1 MWTAITLSCLLHFAA
16 TSPILR
22 YMVVIP
28 ADLHYPSSQAACVHI
43 NYNAGKLYATLV
55 LERSGGQDVLLRKE
69 ITKEKTFECVKFQ
82 VVLPANSTEEVARI
96 KLFITGRRIDIH
108 EEKKVLIRRVNSGTF
123 IQTDKPIYKPGQ
135 TVKFRI
141 VTLNEDFIPLN
152 DMYPLVF
159 LQDPNNNRIGQ
170 WLDVAPQEGIA
181 DLYFQL
187 AAELPL
193 GTYIISVAK
202 EKAHSSFSV
211 EEYVLPKFEVVFEEP
226 TQIYALDKTFP
237 LRVCGRYTYGKG
249 VQGTIQVSLCQ
260 KSWWYFYSTQR
271 PPLCHH
277 YNNQTDKMGCFSTSV
292 YLSSFNQI
300 SPDYRSNIDAVVT
313 LVEDGT
319 EVQVNASHSF
329 FISRTAGT
337 ATFEEVNP
345 YYYTGEIYRGKIKI
359 VDHQGKAMNNT
370 PVYLIL
376 SYTRLRFNKTYIT
389 DDSGSVSF
397 ELNTNAW
404 NGDSVSLE
412 GRFLLQDPVYV
423 PGTVNVYYQN
433 AYHFIQPLYSTTK
446 SFLRIVRVPGT
457 VPCGKNESVQVDF
470 RIYKKDLSYGPK
482 SVDFSYYVIGK
493 VGIVLS
499 GQKTF
504 LVGSSKMMTGTF
516 FIPLVFTS
524 DYAPAPTIVVY
535 VIFPTGGIIADSAPF
550 SVSMCFKNEV
560 KIGFSED
567 EALPGSEVSLQL
579 QAAPRSLCAVRAV
592 DQSVLLMR
600 PEKELSNSL
609 IYGLFPH
616 IFRGGYPYQVSEDDF
631 LCWSREP
638 HQPDVFMVFREMGLK
653 IISNTHIKKPRECTT
668 TVAMTTMM
676 VTELEST
683 LPMLTRPTFLTTFLG
698 SLTTTGHRTTIS
710 PPAPT
715 VEEKVRKY
723 FPETWIWDLF
733 SVGPTGNRDV
743 PVTVPD
749 TITEWKAGM
758 FCTSEVGFGLAPT
771 TSLLAFKPFFVEP
784 TLPYSVIRGE
794 TFTLKATVYNYLL
807 QCIKIKVTLA
817 ESPNFQLEPCEG
829 CVYTSCLCA
838 NEAKTFN
845 WRVTAKQL
853 GSVNITLSTEA
864 LATKDL
870 CGGEVPFIPERGRTD
885 TLIKPL
891 LVQPEGVLVEK
902 AHSSLLCPKGVTPAQ
917 DSVSLELPPDVVEGS
932 ARATISVMGDIM
944 GTALQNLDRLVQM
957 PSGCG
962 EQNMVLFAP
971 IIYVLQYLEK
981 TGQLTPEIRERATGF
996 LHSGYQRQ
1004 LLYKHHDGSYS
1015 AFGTTDQEGNTWLT
1029 AFVAKC
1035 FGQAR
1040 PYIFLDDKNIR
1051 DALSW
1056 LQIYQ
1061 LPSGCFRSVGKLFH
1075 TAMKGGVDG
1084 EVPLAAYITAA
1095 HLEIGEALNSTVV
1108 NKALSCLT
1116 SALPNITSTY
1126 TQALLAY
1133 AFALAHDT
1141 QRTQELLTKLDQK
1154 AIRTGG
1160 QIYWSQAPSQP
1171 PSAGVWSQP
1180 QSVDVEL
1187 TSYVLLALLSKLNVT
1202 GADVATAS
1210 GIVAWLTKQQN
1221 AYGGFASTQDTVVA
1235 LQGLAKYAALTYS
1248 EKGDSEVIV
1257 KSKGGFERKFQVTHK
1272 NRLLL
1277 QQAVLTEIPGE
1288 FSVQAQGS
1296 GCVYAQTVLRYN
1308 EPPPQV
1314 SATFSVRI
1322 TTQLIDCT
1330 KGDMRVVTIR
1340 IHVSY
1345 IGNRVTSN
1353 MVIVEVSLLSGFSLA
1368 SGSLTSLQSSPLV
1381 RKTEVSQSGVSIY
1394 LDQLSNTTQT
1404 YVLQLEQEIEVI
1416 NLKPGHIRV
1425 YDYYQPEEQALAN
1438 YSAICS

>member
-1 MWTAITLSCLLHFAA
+1 MCCQNLKWF
-16 TSPILR
+16 LR
-22 YMVVIP
+22 
-28 ADLHYPSSQAACVHI
+28 SQ
-43 NYNAGKLYATLV
+43 
-55 LERSGGQDVLLRKE
+55 LR
-69 ITKEKTFECVKFQ
+69 FM
-82 VVLPANSTEEVARI
+82 LWI
-96 KLFITGRRIDIH
+96 KRF
-108 EEKKVLIRRVNSGTF
+108 
-123 IQTDKPIYKPGQ
+123 
-135 TVKFRI
+135 
-141 VTLNEDFIPLN
+141 
-152 DMYPLVF
+152 
-159 LQDPNNNRIGQ
+159 
-170 WLDVAPQEGIA
+170 
-181 DLYFQL
+181 
-187 AAELPL
+187 
-193 GTYIISVAK
+193 
-202 EKAHSSFSV
+202 HS
-211 EEYVLPKFEVVFEEP
+211 K
-226 TQIYALDKTFP
+226 
-237 LRVCGRYTYGKG
+237 YTYGKG
-249 VQGTIQVSLCQ
+249 VQGKIQVSLCQ
-260 KSWWYFYSTQR
+260 KSWWYFYGTQR
-271 PPLCHH
+271 PPLCQH
-277 YNNQTDKMGCFSTSV
+277 YNNQTDKMGCFSTFV
-292 YLSSFNQI
+292 YLSVFNQI

-319 EVQVNASHSF
+319 EVQVNVSRSF

-359 VDHQGKAMNNT
+359 VDHQGKAVSNT

-389 DDSGSVSF
+389 DDSGRASF

-404 NGDSVSLE
+404 NGNSVSLE

-433 AYHFIQPLYSTTK
+433 AYHFIQPLYTTSK

-457 VPCGKNESVQVDF
+457 VPCGKKERVQVNF
-470 RIYKKDLSYGPK
+470 RIYEKDLSYGPK

-524 DYAPAPTIVVY
+524 NYAPAPTIVVY

-550 SVSMCFKNEV
+550 RVSMCFENEV
-560 KIGFSED
+560 TIEFSED

-600 PEKELSNSL
+600 PEKELSNSM

-631 LCWSREP
+631 LCWSQEP

-683 LPMLTRPTFLTTFLG
+683 VPMLTRPTFLTTFLG
-698 SLTTTGHRTTIS
+698 SLTTTEHRTTIS
-710 PPAPT
+710 PPAPPA
-715 VEEKVRKY
+715 EEKVRKY

-758 FCTSEVGFGLAPT
+758 FCTSGVGFGLAPT

-807 QCIKIKVTLA
+807 QCIKINVTLA
-817 ESPNFQLEPCEG
+817 KSPNFQLEPCEG
-829 CVYTSCLCA
+829 CVYISCLCA
-838 NEAKTFN
+838 NEAKTFH
-845 WRVTAKQL
+845 WKVTAKQL

-864 LATKDL
+864 LATRDL
-870 CGGEVPFIPERGRTD
+870 CGGEVPFVPERGWTD

-891 LVQPEGVLVEK
+891 LVQPEGILVEK

-932 ARATISVMGDIM
+932 ARATISVVGDIM

-996 LHSGYQRQ
+996 LRSGYQRQ

-1015 AFGTTDQEGNTWLT
+1015 AFGTIDQEGNTWLT

-1040 PYIFLDDKNIR
+1040 PYIFLDDRNIR

-1061 LPSGCFRSVGKLFH
+1061 LPSGCFKSVGKLFH
-1075 TAMKGGVDG
+1075 TAMKGGLDG

-1141 QRTQELLTKLDQK
+1141 RRTQELLAKLDQK

-1160 QIYWSQAPSQP
+1160 QIHWSQAPSQS

-1180 QSVDVEL
+1180 QSMDVEL
-1187 TSYVLLALLSKLNVT
+1187 TAYVLLAVLSKLSVT
-1202 GADVATAS
+1202 GADIAIAS
-1210 GIVAWLTKQQN
+1210 GIVAWLIKQQN

-1235 LQGLAKYAALTYS
+1235 LQGLAKYAALTYN
-1248 EKGDSEVIV
+1248 EKGDVEVIV
-1257 KSKGGFERKFQVTHK
+1257 KSKGSFERKFQVTHK

-1277 QQAVLTEIPGE
+1277 QQAALTEIPGE

-1296 GCVYAQTVLRYN
+1296 GCIYAQTILRYN
-1308 EPPPQV
+1308 EPPPQLSV
-1314 SATFSVRI
+1314 TFSVRI

-1330 KGDMRVVTIR
+1330 KGNMRIVTIH

-1345 IGNRVTSN
+1345 IGSRVTSN
-1353 MVIVEVSLLSGFSLA
+1353 MVIMEVSLLSGFSLA
-1368 SGSLTSLQSSPLV
+1368 SGSRTSLQSSPLV

-1394 LDQLSNTTQT
+1394 LDQLTNTTQT
-1404 YVLQLEQEIEVI
+1404 YALQLEQEIEVI

>member
-1 MWTAITLSCLLHFAA
+1 MWTAVALSCLLHFTA
-16 TSPILR
+16 TSPILH

-43 NYNAGKLYATLV
+43 NYNAGKLYVTLL

-69 ITKEKTFECVKFQ
+69 ITKEKTFGCRKFQ
-82 VVLPANSTEEVARI
+82 VVLPANSTEEVVSI

-152 DMYPLVF
+152 DTYPLVF

-187 AAELPL
+187 AAEPPL
-193 GTYIISVAK
+193 GMYIISVAN

-226 TQIYALDKTFP
+226 TQIYALDKTFL

-249 VQGTIQVSLCQ
+249 VQGKIQVSLCQ

-271 PPLCHH
+271 PPLCQH

-292 YLSSFNQI
+292 YLSVFNQI
-300 SPDYRSNIDAVVT
+300 SSDYRSNIDTVVT

-319 EVQVNASHSF
+319 EVQVNASRSF

-345 YYYTGEIYRGKIKI
+345 YYYTGEIYTGKIKI

-389 DDSGSVSF
+389 DDSGRASF

-404 NGDSVSLE
+404 NGASVSLE
-412 GRFLLQDPVYV
+412 
-423 PGTVNVYYQN
+423 
-433 AYHFIQPLYSTTK
+433 
-446 SFLRIVRVPGT
+446 
-457 VPCGKNESVQVDF
+457 
-470 RIYKKDLSYGPK
+470 
-482 SVDFSYYVIGK
+482 VIGK

-550 SVSMCFKNEV
+550 RVSMCFKNEV

-567 EALPGSEVSLQL
+567 EALPGSEVSLRL

-600 PEKELSNSL
+600 PERELSNSM

-616 IFRGGYPYQVSEDDF
+616 IFRGGYPYQVSF
-631 LCWSREP
+631 L
-638 HQPDVFMVFREMGLK
+638 V
-653 IISNTHIKKPRECTT
+653 
-668 TVAMTTMM
+668 
-676 VTELEST
+676 
-683 LPMLTRPTFLTTFLG
+683 
-698 SLTTTGHRTTIS
+698 SLTTTAPRTTIS
-710 PPAPT
+710 PPAPP

-723 FPETWIWDLF
+723 FPETWMWDLF

-749 TITEWKAGM
+749 TITEWKAGA

-807 QCIKIKVTLA
+807 QCIKIKVALA

-838 NEAKTFN
+838 NEARTFH

-870 CGGEVPFIPERGRTD
+870 CGGEVPVVPERGRTD

-981 TGQLTPEIRERATGF
+981 TGQLTPEIRQRATGF
-996 LHSGYQRQ
+996 LRSGYQRQ

-1015 AFGTTDQEGNTWLT
+1015 AFGTIDQEGNTWLT

-1040 PYIFLDDKNIR
+1040 PYIFLDDRNIR

-1116 SALPNITSTY
+1116 SALPNVTSTY

-1133 AFALAHDT
+1133 AFALAQDN

-1160 QIYWSQAPSQP
+1160 QIHWSQAPSLP

-1202 GADVATAS
+1202 GADVGTAS

-1235 LQGLAKYAALTYS
+1235 LQALAKYAALTYS
-1248 EKGDSEVIV
+1248 EKGDLEVIV
-1257 KSKGGFERKFQVTHK
+1257 KSKGSFEREFQVTHK

-1277 QQAVLTEIPGE
+1277 QQALLTEIPGE
-1288 FSVQAQGS
+1288 FAVQAQGS

-1308 EPPPQV
+1308 EPPTQV
-1314 SATFSVRI
+1314 SVTFSLRV
-1322 TTQLIDCT
+1322 TTQLIDCA
-1330 KGDMRVVTIR
+1330 KGDMHVVTVR

-1345 IGNRVTSN
+1345 IGSRVTSN
-1353 MVIVEVSLLSGFSLA
+1353 MVIVEVSLLSGFSLT
-1368 SGSLTSLQSSPLV
+1368 SGSRTSLQSSPLV

-1404 YVLQLEQEIEVI
+1404 YALQLEQEIEVI

>member
-1 MWTAITLSCLLHFAA
+1 MDLSNVKSSMLLTITLETKIKTYKLLDRF
-16 TSPILR
+16 
-22 YMVVIP
+22 VW
-28 ADLHYPSSQAACVHI
+28 
-43 NYNAGKLYATLV
+43 
-55 LERSGGQDVLLRKE
+55 ERRQLKCFSFPVPPPSGG
-69 ITKEKTFECVKFQ
+69 
-82 VVLPANSTEEVARI
+82 TEEVTTIQLSVRGG
-96 KLFITGRRIDIH
+96 KSKIT
-108 EEKKVLIRRVNSGTF
+108 EKKQVLIQRANNSTF
-123 IQTDKPIYKPGQ
+123 VQTDKPLYMPGQ
-135 TVKFRI
+135 LVRFRI
-141 VTLNEDFIPLN
+141 VTLNNNFIPLN
-152 DMYPLVF
+152 DKYPLVE
-159 LQDPNNNRIGQ
+159 LKDPENNRIGQ
-170 WLDVAPQEGIA
+170 WLNVKPARGIVQ
-181 DLYFQL
+181 LSFQL
-187 AAELPL
+187 AAEPPL
-193 GTYIISVAK
+193 GTYTINVDNG
-202 EKAHSSFSV
+202 KAYSIFSV

-226 TQIYALDKTFP
+226 TQIYALDKTFS

-249 VQGTIQVSLCQ
+249 VQGKIQVSLCQ
-260 KSWWYFYSTQR
+260 KSWWYFYGTQR
-271 PPLCHH
+271 PPLCQH
-277 YNNQTDKMGCFSTSV
+277 YNNQTDKMGCFSTFV
-292 YLSSFNQI
+292 YLSVFNQI

-319 EVQVNASHSF
+319 EVQVNVSRSF

-359 VDHQGKAMNNT
+359 VDHQGKAVSNT

-389 DDSGSVSF
+389 DDSGRASF

-404 NGDSVSLE
+404 NSNSVSLE

-433 AYHFIQPLYSTTK
+433 AYHFIQPLYTTSK

-457 VPCGKNESVQVDF
+457 VPCGKKERVQVNF
-470 RIYKKDLSYGPK
+470 RIYEKDLSYGPK

-524 DYAPAPTIVVY
+524 NYAPAPTIVVY

-550 SVSMCFKNEV
+550 RVSMCFENEV
-560 KIGFSED
+560 TIEFSED

-600 PEKELSNSL
+600 PEKELSNSM

-631 LCWSREP
+631 LCWSQEP

-668 TVAMTTMM
+668 TVAMTTMT

-683 LPMLTRPTFLTTFLG
+683 VPMLTRPTFLTTFLG

-710 PPAPT
+710 PPTPP

-758 FCTSEVGFGLAPT
+758 FCTSGVGFGLAPT

-807 QCIKIKVTLA
+807 QCIKINVTLA
-817 ESPNFQLEPCEG
+817 KSPNFQLEPCEG
-829 CVYTSCLCA
+829 CIYISCLCA
-838 NEAKTFN
+838 NEAKTFH
-845 WRVTAKQL
+845 WKVTAKQL

-864 LATKDL
+864 LATRDL
-870 CGGEVPFIPERGRTD
+870 CGGEVPFVPERGWTD

-891 LVQPEGVLVEK
+891 LVQPEGILVEK

-932 ARATISVMGDIM
+932 ARATISVVGDIM

-996 LHSGYQRQ
+996 LRSGYQRQ

-1015 AFGTTDQEGNTWLT
+1015 AFGTIDQEGNTWLT

-1040 PYIFLDDKNIR
+1040 PYIFLDDRNIR

-1061 LPSGCFRSVGKLFH
+1061 LPSGCFKSVGKLFH
-1075 TAMKGGVDG
+1075 TAMKGGLDG

-1108 NKALSCLT
+1108 NQALSCLT

-1141 QRTQELLTKLDQK
+1141 RRTQELLAKLDQK

-1160 QIYWSQAPSQP
+1160 QIHWSQAPSQS

-1180 QSVDVEL
+1180 QSMDVEL
-1187 TSYVLLALLSKLNVT
+1187 TAYVLLAVLSKLSVT
-1202 GADVATAS
+1202 GADIAIAS
-1210 GIVAWLTKQQN
+1210 GIVAWLIKQQN

-1235 LQGLAKYAALTYS
+1235 LQGLAKYAALTYN
-1248 EKGDSEVIV
+1248 EKGDVEVIV
-1257 KSKGGFERKFQVTHK
+1257 KSKGSFERKFQVTHK

-1296 GCVYAQTVLRYN
+1296 GCIYAQMVLRYN
-1308 EPPPQV
+1308 EPPLQV
-1314 SATFSVRI
+1314 SVTFSVRI
-1322 TTQLIDCT
+1322 MTQLIDCT
-1330 KGDMRVVTIR
+1330 KGDMRIVTIR

-1345 IGNRVTSN
+1345 IGSRVTSN
-1353 MVIVEVSLLSGFSLA
+1353 MVIIEVSLLSGFSLA
-1368 SGSLTSLQSSPLV
+1368 SGSRTSLQSSPLV

-1394 LDQLSNTTQT
+1394 LDQLTNTTQT
-1404 YVLQLEQEIEVI
+1404 YALQLEQEIEVI

>member
-1 MWTAITLSCLLHFAA
+1 MWTAVALSCLLHFTA
-16 TSPILR
+16 TSPILH

-43 NYNAGKLYATLV
+43 NYNAGKLYVTLL
-55 LERSGGQDVLLRKE
+55 LEHSGGQDVLLRKE
-69 ITKEKTFECVKFQ
+69 ITKEKTFGCRKFQ
-82 VVLPANSTEEVARI
+82 VVLPANSTEEVASI
-96 KLFITGRRIDIH
+96 KLFITGRRIDVH

-152 DMYPLVF
+152 DTYPLVF

-187 AAELPL
+187 AAEPPL
-193 GTYIISVAK
+193 GMYIISVAN

-226 TQIYALDKTFP
+226 TQIYALDKTFL
-237 LRVCGRYTYGKG
+237 LRMCGRYTYGKG
-249 VQGTIQVSLCQ
+249 VQGKIQVSLCQ

-271 PPLCHH
+271 PPLCQH

-292 YLSSFNQI
+292 YLSVFNQI
-300 SPDYRSNIDAVVT
+300 SSDYRSNIDTVVT

-319 EVQVNASHSF
+319 EVQVNASRSF

-345 YYYTGEIYRGKIKI
+345 YYYTGEIYTGKIKI

-389 DDSGSVSF
+389 DDSGRASF

-404 NGDSVSLE
+404 NGASVSLE
-412 GRFLLQDPVYV
+412 
-423 PGTVNVYYQN
+423 
-433 AYHFIQPLYSTTK
+433 
-446 SFLRIVRVPGT
+446 
-457 VPCGKNESVQVDF
+457 
-470 RIYKKDLSYGPK
+470 
-482 SVDFSYYVIGK
+482 VIGK

-550 SVSMCFKNEV
+550 RVSMCFKNEV

-567 EALPGSEVSLQL
+567 EALPGSEVSLRL

-600 PEKELSNSL
+600 PERELSNSM

-653 IISNTHIKKPRECTT
+653 IMSNTYIKKPRECTT
-668 TVAMTTMM
+668 TVAMTTTM
-676 VTELEST
+676 VTELES
-683 LPMLTRPTFLTTFLG
+683 MVSVLTRPTFLTTFLV
-698 SLTTTGHRTTIS
+698 SLTTTAPRTTIS
-710 PPAPT
+710 PPAPP

-723 FPETWIWDLF
+723 FPETWMWDLF

-749 TITEWKAGM
+749 TITEWKAGA

-807 QCIKIKVTLA
+807 QCIKIKVALA

-838 NEAKTFN
+838 NEARTFH

-870 CGGEVPFIPERGRTD
+870 CGGEVPVVPERGRTD

-996 LHSGYQRQ
+996 LRSGYQRQ

-1015 AFGTTDQEGNTWLT
+1015 AFGTIDQEGNTWLT

-1040 PYIFLDDKNIR
+1040 PYIFLDDRNIR

-1095 HLEIGEALNSTVV
+1095 HLEIGEALNSSVV

-1116 SALPNITSTY
+1116 SALPNVTSTY

-1133 AFALAHDT
+1133 AFALAQDN

-1160 QIYWSQAPSQP
+1160 QIHWSQAPSLP

-1202 GADVATAS
+1202 GADVGTAS

-1235 LQGLAKYAALTYS
+1235 LQALAKYAALTYS
-1248 EKGDSEVIV
+1248 EKGDLEVIV
-1257 KSKGGFERKFQVTHK
+1257 KSKGSFEREFQVTHK

-1277 QQAVLTEIPGE
+1277 QQALLTEIPGE
-1288 FSVQAQGS
+1288 FAVQAQGS

-1314 SATFSVRI
+1314 SVTFSLRV
-1322 TTQLIDCT
+1322 TTQLIDCA

-1345 IGNRVTSN
+1345 IGSRVTSN

-1368 SGSLTSLQSSPLV
+1368 SGSRTSLQSSPLV

-1404 YVLQLEQEIEVI
+1404 YALQLEQEIEVI

>member
-1 MWTAITLSCLLHFAA
+1 MWTAITLSCLLHFTA
-16 TSPILR
+16 TSPILH

-69 ITKEKTFECVKFQ
+69 ITKEKTFECGKFQ

-187 AAELPL
+187 AAEPPL

-249 VQGTIQVSLCQ
+249 VQGKIQVSLCQ

-271 PPLCHH
+271 PPLCQH

-292 YLSSFNQI
+292 YLSSFNQS

-389 DDSGSVSF
+389 DDSGSASF

-412 GRFLLQDPVYV
+412 DPVYV

-446 SFLRIVRVPGT
+446 SFLRIIRVPGT
-457 VPCGKNESVQVDF
+457 VPCGKNERVQVDF
-470 RIYKKDLSYGPK
+470 RIYEKDLSYGPK

-550 SVSMCFKNEV
+550 RVSMCFKNGV

-600 PEKELSNSL
+600 PEKELSNS
-609 IYGLFPH
+609 
-616 IFRGGYPYQVSEDDF
+616 
-631 LCWSREP
+631 
-638 HQPDVFMVFREMGLK
+638 MEMGLK

-668 TVAMTTMM
+668 TVAMTTMT

-698 SLTTTGHRTTIS
+698 SLTTTEHRTTIS
-710 PPAPT
+710 PPAPP

-853 GSVNITLSTEA
+853 GSVNITLSTKA

-996 LHSGYQRQ
+996 LRSGYQRQ

-1075 TAMKGGVDG
+1075 TAMKGGMDG

-1160 QIYWSQAPSQP
+1160 QIHWSQAPSQP

-1248 EKGDSEVIV
+1248 EKGDLEVIV
-1257 KSKGGFERKFQVTHK
+1257 KSKESFERKFQVTHK

-1345 IGNRVTSN
+1345 IGSRVTSN

-1404 YVLQLEQEIEVI
+1404 YVLQLEQKIEVI

-1425 YDYYQPEEQALAN
+1425 YDYYQPAHREEDVGWKSCSQQQALPPF
-1438 YSAICS
+1438 SRIPELSLLG

>member
-1 MWTAITLSCLLHFAA
+1 MWTAITLSCLLHFTA
-16 TSPILR
+16 TSPILH

-43 NYNAGKLYATLV
+43 NYNAGKLYATLL

-69 ITKEKTFECVKFQ
+69 ITKEKTFECGKFQ

-96 KLFITGRRIDIH
+96 RLFITGRRIDIH

-123 IQTDKPIYKPGQ
+123 IQTDKPIYKPRQ

-152 DMYPLVF
+152 DTYPLVF

-187 AAELPL
+187 AAEPPL

-226 TQIYALDKTFP
+226 TQIYALDKIFP

-249 VQGTIQVSLCQ
+249 VQGKIQVSLCQ
-260 KSWWYFYSTQR
+260 TSWWYFYGTHR
-271 PPLCHH
+271 PPLCQH

-292 YLSSFNQI
+292 YLSVFNQI

-319 EVQVNASHSF
+319 EVQVNASRSF

-359 VDHQGKAMNNT
+359 VDHQGKAVNNA

-389 DDSGSVSF
+389 DDSGRASF

-433 AYHFIQPLYSTTK
+433 AYHFIQPLYTTSK

-457 VPCGKNESVQVDF
+457 VPCGKNERVQVDF
-470 RIYKKDLSYGPK
+470 RIYEKDLSYGPK

-550 SVSMCFKNEV
+550 RVSMCFKNE
-560 KIGFSED
+560 
-567 EALPGSEVSLQL
+567 
-579 QAAPRSLCAVRAV
+579 
-592 DQSVLLMR
+592 
-600 PEKELSNSL
+600 
-609 IYGLFPH
+609 
-616 IFRGGYPYQVSEDDF
+616 
-631 LCWSREP
+631 
-638 HQPDVFMVFREMGLK
+638 EMGLK

-668 TVAMTTMM
+668 TVAMTTMA

-683 LPMLTRPTFLTTFLG
+683 VPMLTRPTFLT
-698 SLTTTGHRTTIS
+698 R
-710 PPAPT
+710 
-715 VEEKVRKY
+715 
-723 FPETWIWDLF
+723 
-733 SVGPTGNRDV
+733 
-743 PVTVPD
+743 
-749 TITEWKAGM
+749 
-758 FCTSEVGFGLAPT
+758 
-771 TSLLAFKPFFVEP
+771 
-784 TLPYSVIRGE
+784 
-794 TFTLKATVYNYLL
+794 
-807 QCIKIKVTLA
+807 
-817 ESPNFQLEPCEG
+817 
-829 CVYTSCLCA
+829 
-838 NEAKTFN
+838 
-845 WRVTAKQL
+845 
-853 GSVNITLSTEA
+853 SVNITLSTEA

-870 CGGEVPFIPERGRTD
+870 CGGEVPFVPERGRTD

-902 AHSSLLCPKGVTPAQ
+902 AHSSLLCPKG
-917 DSVSLELPPDVVEGS
+917 
-932 ARATISVMGDIM
+932 GDIM

-996 LHSGYQRQ
+996 LRSGKYPEPSSTRYQRQ

-1015 AFGTTDQEGNTWLT
+1015 AFGTIDQEGNTWLT

-1040 PYIFLDDKNIR
+1040 PYIFLDDRNIR

-1160 QIYWSQAPSQP
+1160 QIHWSQAPSQP

-1187 TSYVLLALLSKLNVT
+1187 TSYVLLALLCKLNVT
-1202 GADVATAS
+1202 GADIAIAS

-1235 LQGLAKYAALTYS
+1235 LQALAKYGALTYN
-1248 EKGDSEVIV
+1248 EKGDVEVIV
-1257 KSKGGFERKFQVTHK
+1257 KSQGSFERKFQVTHK

-1296 GCVYAQTVLRYN
+1296 GCIYAQTVLRYN

-1314 SATFSVRI
+1314 SVTFSVRI

-1330 KGDMRVVTIR
+1330 KGDMRIVTIR

-1345 IGNRVTSN
+1345 IGSRVTSN

-1368 SGSLTSLQSSPLV
+1368 SGSRTSLQSSPLV

-1404 YVLQLEQEIEVI
+1404 YALQLEQEIEVI

>member
-1 MWTAITLSCLLHFAA
+1 MWTAITLSCLLHFTA
-16 TSPILR
+16 TSPILH

-28 ADLHYPSSQAACVHI
+28 ADLHYPSSQAACVHVT
-43 NYNAGKLYATLV
+43 YNAGKLFVTLL
-55 LERSGGQDVLLRKE
+55 LERYGGQDVLLRKE
-69 ITKEKTFECVKFQ
+69 IMKKKIFECRKFQ
-82 VVLPANSTEEVARI
+82 VVLPANSTEEVVSI

-152 DMYPLVF
+152 DTYPLVF

-170 WLDVAPQEGIA
+170 WLDVTPQEGIA

-187 AAELPL
+187 AAEPPL
-193 GTYIISVAK
+193 GTYIISVAN

-211 EEYVLPKFEVVFEEP
+211 EEYVLPKFEVFFEGP

-237 LRVCGRYTYGKG
+237 LRVCGRYIYGKG
-249 VQGTIQVSLCQ
+249 VQGKIQVSLCQ
-260 KSWWYFYSTQR
+260 KTWWYFHSAQR
-271 PPLCHH
+271 PPLCQD

-292 YLSSFNQI
+292 NLSAFNQI
-300 SPDYRSNIDAVVT
+300 SDYRNNIDAVAT

-319 EVQVNASHSF
+319 EVQVNASRSF

-337 ATFEEVNP
+337 VTFEEVNP
-345 YYYTGEIYRGKIKI
+345 YYYTGEIYGGKIKV
-359 VDHQGKAMNNT
+359 VDHQGNALSDT
-370 PVYLIL
+370 PVYLIV
-376 SYTRLRFNKTYIT
+376 SYSRQQFNQTYVT
-389 DDSGSVSF
+389 DDSGRASF

-404 NGDSVSLE
+404 NGSSVSLE
-412 GRFLLQDPVYV
+412 GRFLLEDPEYM
-423 PGTVNVYYQN
+423 PLTVNVYYQN
-433 AYHFIQPLYSTTK
+433 AYYFIQPLYTTAK
-446 SFLRIVRVPGT
+446 SFLRIVRVPEML
-457 VPCGKNESVQVDF
+457 PCGKNERVQVDF
-470 RIYKKDLSYGPK
+470 RIYQKDLSYGHK
-482 SVDFSYYVIGK
+482 SVDFSYYVMGK

-504 LVGSSKMMTGTF
+504 LVGSSKMITGTF

-550 SVSMCFKNEV
+550 RVSMCFKNEV
-560 KIGFSED
+560 KVEFSED
-567 EALPGSEVSLQL
+567 EALPGSEVSLRI
-579 QAAPRSLCAVRAV
+579 QAAPRSMCAVRAV

-600 PEKELSNSL
+600 PERQLSNSL

-616 IFRGGYPYQVSEDDF
+616 IFRGGYPHQVSEDDF
-631 LCWSREP
+631 LCWSPEP
-638 HQPDVFMVFREMGLK
+638 LQPDVFMVFKEMGLK
-653 IISNTHIKKPRECTT
+653 IMSNAHIKKPRQCVT
-668 TVAMTTMM
+668 TVA
-676 VTELEST
+676 VTQMIVTVLEST
-683 LPMLTRPTFLTTFLG
+683 VPMLTVPPVFTTLPERF
-698 SLTTTGHRTTIS
+698 TTTGHGTTIS
-710 PPAPT
+710 PPAPP
-715 VEEKVRKY
+715 VEKQVRKY
-723 FPETWIWDLF
+723 FPETWIWNLF

-743 PVTVPD
+743 PVMVPD
-749 TITEWKAGM
+749 TITEWKAGT

-817 ESPNFQLEPCEG
+817 ESPNFHLEQCEG
-829 CVYTSCLCA
+829 CIYTSCLCT
-838 NEAKTFN
+838 NEAKTFH
-845 WRVTAKQL
+845 WRVTTKQL

-864 LATKDL
+864 LDTKDL
-870 CGGEVPFIPERGRTD
+870 CEGKVPFVPTRGRTD
-885 TLIKPL
+885 TLIKPV
-891 LVQPEGVLVEK
+891 LVQPEGILVEK
-902 AHSSLLCPKGVTPAQ
+902 AHSSLLCPEGGTPAQ
-917 DSVSLELPPDVVEGS
+917 DSVSLELPRNVVEGS

-944 GTALQNLDRLVQM
+944 GTALQNLDQLVQM

-981 TGQLTPEIRERATGF
+981 TGQLSEEIRERATGF
-996 LHSGYQRQ
+996 LRSGYQRQ

-1015 AFGTTDQEGNTWLT
+1015 AFGTVDQEGNTWLT

-1040 PYIFLDDKNIR
+1040 PYIFLDGRNIR

-1095 HLEIGEALNSTVV
+1095 HLEIGESLNSTVV
-1108 NKALSCLT
+1108 KKALHCLT
-1116 SALPNITSTY
+1116 SALPTITSTY

-1133 AFALAHDT
+1133 AFALAQDT
-1141 QRTQELLTKLDQK
+1141 QRTQELLIELDQK

-1160 QIYWSQAPSQP
+1160 QIHWSQTPSQP
-1171 PSAGVWSQP
+1171 SSAGVWSQP
-1180 QSVDVEL
+1180 QSMDVEL
-1187 TSYVLLALLSKLNVT
+1187 TSYVLLAMLSKLNVT
-1202 GADVATAS
+1202 RTDVATAS

-1221 AYGGFASTQDTVVA
+1221 AYGGFSSTQDTVVA
-1235 LQGLAKYAALTYS
+1235 LQALAKYAALIYS
-1248 EKGDSEVIV
+1248 DTSNLEVTV
-1257 KSKGGFERKFQVTHK
+1257 KSKGGFERKFQITQK

-1277 QQAVLTEIPGE
+1277 QQVVLKEIPGE
-1288 FSVQAQGS
+1288 FAVQAVGS

-1314 SATFSVRI
+1314 SITFSLHVS
-1322 TTQLIDCT
+1322 THLIDCV
-1330 KGDMRVVTIR
+1330 KGDMRVITIR

-1345 IGNRVTSN
+1345 VGSRVTSN

-1368 SGSLTSLQSSPLV
+1368 SGSRTLLQSSLLV
-1381 RKTEVSQSGVSIY
+1381 RKMEVSQNSVSIY

-1404 YVLQLEQEIEVI
+1404 YALQLEQQIVVT

-1425 YDYYQPEEQALAN
+1425 YDYYQPEEQALSN

>member
-1 MWTAITLSCLLHFAA
+1 
-16 TSPILR
+16 
-22 YMVVIP
+22 MVVIP

-43 NYNAGKLYATLV
+43 KCNVGKLYVTLL

-69 ITKEKTFECVKFQ
+69 IMKEKTFECGNFQ
-82 VVLPANSTEEVARI
+82 VVLPANSTEEVASI

-152 DMYPLVF
+152 DTYPLVF

-187 AAELPL
+187 AAEPPL
-193 GTYIISVAK
+193 GMYIISVANK
-202 EKAHSSFSV
+202 KAHSSFSV

-226 TQIYALDKTFP
+226 TQIYALDKTFL

-249 VQGTIQVSLCQ
+249 VQGKIQVSLCQ
-260 KSWWYFYSTQR
+260 KSWWYFYSTRR
-271 PPLCHH
+271 PPLCQH

-292 YLSSFNQI
+292 YLSVFNQI
-300 SPDYRSNIDAVVT
+300 SSGYRSNIDAVVT

-319 EVQVNASHSF
+319 EVQVNASRSF

-345 YYYTGEIYRGKIKI
+345 YYYTGEIYTGKIKV
-359 VDHQGKAMNNT
+359 VDHQGKAVNNT

-389 DDSGSVSF
+389 DDSGRASF

-433 AYHFIQPLYSTTK
+433 AYHFIQPLYTTTK

-457 VPCGKNESVQVDF
+457 LPCGKNERVQVDF
-470 RIYKKDLSYGPK
+470 RIYQKDLSYGPK

-504 LVGSSKMMTGTF
+504 LVGSSNMMTGTF

-550 SVSMCFKNEV
+550 RVSMCFKNEV

-567 EALPGSEVSLQL
+567 EALPGSKVSLRL

-600 PEKELSNSL
+600 PEKELSNSM

-653 IISNTHIKKPRECTT
+653 IMSNTYIKKPRRCTT
-668 TVAMTTMM
+668 TVAMTTTMA
-676 VTELEST
+676 EFEST
-683 LPMLTRPTFLTTFLG
+683 VSMLIRPTFLTTFLG
-698 SLTTTGHRTTIS
+698 SLTTTAPRTTIS
-710 PPAPT
+710 LRAPPI
-715 VEEKVRKY
+715 EEKVRKY
-723 FPETWIWDLF
+723 FPETWMWDLF

-749 TITEWKAGM
+749 TITEWKAGA

-807 QCIKIKVTLA
+807 QCIKIKVALA

-838 NEAKTFN
+838 NEAKTFH

-864 LATKDL
+864 MATKDL
-870 CGGEVPFIPERGRTD
+870 CGGEVPVVPERGRTD

-902 AHSSLLCPKGVTPAQ
+902 THSSLLCPKGVTPAQ

-996 LHSGYQRQ
+996 LRSGYQRQ

-1015 AFGTTDQEGNTWLT
+1015 AFGTIDQEGNTWLT

-1040 PYIFLDDKNIR
+1040 PYIFLDDRNIR

-1116 SALPNITSTY
+1116 SALPNVTSTY

-1133 AFALAHDT
+1133 AFALAQDN

-1160 QIYWSQAPSQP
+1160 QIHWSQAPSQP

-1180 QSVDVEL
+1180 RSVDVEL
-1187 TSYVLLALLSKLNVT
+1187 TSYVLLALLSKLNIT
-1202 GADVATAS
+1202 GADVGTAS

-1235 LQGLAKYAALTYS
+1235 LQALAKYAALTYS
-1248 EKGDSEVIV
+1248 EKGNLEVIV
-1257 KSKGGFERKFQVTHK
+1257 KSKGSFERKFQVTHK

-1277 QQAVLTEIPGE
+1277 QQAVLTEIPGQ
-1288 FSVQAQGS
+1288 FSMQAQGN

-1314 SATFSVRI
+1314 SVTFSLRI
-1322 TTQLIDCT
+1322 TTQLINCA
-1330 KGDMRVVTIR
+1330 KGDMRVVTVR
-1340 IHVSY
+1340 IHVRY
-1345 IGNRVTSN
+1345 IGSRVTSN
-1353 MVIVEVSLLSGFSLA
+1353 MVIVEVSLLSGFSLT
-1368 SGSLTSLQSSPLV
+1368 SGSRTSLQSRPLV

-1404 YVLQLEQEIEVI
+1404 YALQLEQEIEVI

>member
-1 MWTAITLSCLLHFAA
+1 MWTVIILSCLLHFVA
-16 TSPILR
+16 TSPILH
-22 YMVVIP
+22 YVVVIP
-28 ADLHYPSSQAACVHI
+28 ADLHYPSSQVACVHI
-43 NYNAGKLYATLV
+43 NCKAVKLYTTLL
-55 LERSGGQDVLLRKE
+55 LERSGGYDVLLQKE
-69 ITKEKTFECVKFQ
+69 ITKEKTFVCGKFQ
-82 VVLPANSTEEVARI
+82 VALPANSTEEVASI

-108 EEKKVLIRRVNSGTF
+108 EEKTVLIRRVNSGTF

-152 DMYPLVF
+152 DTYPLVF

-187 AAELPL
+187 AAEPPL
-193 GTYIISVAK
+193 GTYIISVAN

-211 EEYVLPKFEVVFEEP
+211 EEYVLPKFEVIFEAP

-249 VQGTIQVSLCQ
+249 VQGKIQVSLCQ
-260 KSWWYFYSTQR
+260 KSWWYFQSTQQ
-271 PPLCHH
+271 PPICQD

-292 YLSSFNQI
+292 NLSIFNQV
-300 SPDYRSNIDAVVT
+300 SPDYSSNIDAVVA

-319 EVQVNASHSF
+319 EVRVNASYSF

-345 YYYTGEIYRGKIKI
+345 YYYTGEIYTGKIKI
-359 VDHQGKAMNNT
+359 VDHQGKALNNT
-370 PVYLIL
+370 SVYLVV
-376 SYTRLRFNKTYIT
+376 SYRRLQFDQMYIT
-389 DDSGSVSF
+389 DDSGRASF
-397 ELNTNAW
+397 ELNTTDW
-404 NGDSVSLE
+404 NGDSVSLA
-412 GRFLLQDPVYV
+412 GRFLLHDPAYV

-433 AYHFIQPLYSTTK
+433 AYHFIQSLYTITK
-446 SFLRIVRVPGT
+446 SFLRIVRVPGIL
-457 VPCGKNESVQVDF
+457 PCGGQQRIQVDF
-470 RIYKKDLSYGPK
+470 RIYQKDLSYGPK

-493 VGIVLS
+493 VGIVFS

-504 LVGSSKMMTGTF
+504 FVGPSNMVTGSF
-516 FIPLVFTS
+516 FILLVFTS

-535 VIFPTGGIIADSAPF
+535 VIFPTGGIIADSASF
-550 SVSMCFKNEV
+550 RVSMCFKNEV
-560 KIGFSED
+560 KMGFSED

-579 QAAPRSLCAVRAV
+579 QAAPKSLCAVRAV

-600 PEKELSNSL
+600 PERELSNS
-609 IYGLFPH
+609 
-616 IFRGGYPYQVSEDDF
+616 
-631 LCWSREP
+631 
-638 HQPDVFMVFREMGLK
+638 MEMGLK
-653 IISNTHIKKPRECTT
+653 IMSNTHIKKPRECIS
-668 TVAMTTMM
+668 TVAMTTML

-683 LPMLTRPTFLTTFLG
+683 VPMLTRPTFLP
-698 SLTTTGHRTTIS
+698 I
-710 PPAPT
+710 
-715 VEEKVRKY
+715 EEKVRKY
-723 FPETWIWDLF
+723 FPETWMWNLF
-733 SVGPTGNRDV
+733 SVGPTGNRNV
-743 PVTVPD
+743 SVLVPD
-749 TITEWKAGM
+749 TITEWKAGT
-758 FCTSEVGFGLAPT
+758 FCTSEMGFGLAPT
-771 TSLLAFKPFFVEP
+771 MSLRAFKPFFVEP

-794 TFTLKATVYNYLL
+794 TFSLKATVYNYLP
-807 QCIKIKVTLA
+807 QCIQIKVTVA
-817 ESPNFQLEPCEG
+817 ESPSFQLELCEG
-829 CVYTSCLCA
+829 CIYTSCLCGD
-838 NEAKTFN
+838 EAKTFH

-870 CGGEVPFIPERGRTD
+870 CRGEVPFVPVRGRTD

-902 AHSSLLCPKGVTPAQ
+902 AHSSLLCPKGENPAQ

-971 IIYVLQYLEK
+971 IVYVLQYLEK

-996 LHSGYQRQ
+996 LRSGYQRQ

-1040 PYIFLDDKNIR
+1040 PYIFLDDRNIR

-1061 LPSGCFRSVGKLFH
+1061 LPGGCFKSVGKLFH
-1075 TAMKGGVDG
+1075 TSMKGGVDG
-1084 EVPLAAYITAA
+1084 KVPLAAYITAA
-1095 HLEIGEALNSTVV
+1095 HLETGEALNSSVV
-1108 NKALSCLT
+1108 NKALSCLA
-1116 SALPNITSTY
+1116 SALPNVTSTY
-1126 TQALLAY
+1126 TEALLAY
-1133 AFALAHDT
+1133 AFALAQDS
-1141 QRTQELLTKLDQK
+1141 QRTQELLAKLHQK

-1160 QIYWSQAPSQP
+1160 QIHWSQAPSQP

-1187 TSYVLLALLSKLNVT
+1187 TSYVLLALLFKLNVT

-1235 LQGLAKYAALTYS
+1235 LQALAKYAALTYS
-1248 EKGDSEVIV
+1248 EKGDLEVTV
-1257 KSKGGFERKFQVTHK
+1257 KSQESFERTFQVTHR

-1277 QQAVLTEIPGE
+1277 QQAVLTEIPGV
-1288 FSVQAQGS
+1288 FSVQAEGS

-1314 SATFSVRI
+1314 SRTFSLRV
-1322 TTQLIDCT
+1322 TTQLIDCAN
-1330 KGDMRVVTIR
+1330 GSVRVITVH

-1345 IGNRVTSN
+1345 IGSRVTSN
-1353 MVIVEVSLLSGFSLA
+1353 MVIVEVSLLSGYSLA
-1368 SGSLTSLQSSPLV
+1368 LGSRTSLQSSPLV
-1381 RKTEVSQSGVSIY
+1381 RKTEVSQSSVSIY
-1394 LDQLSNTTQT
+1394 LEQLSNRTQT
-1404 YVLQLEQEIEVI
+1404 YALQLEQEIEVI
-1416 NLKPGHIRV
+1416 NLKPAHIRV

>member
-1 MWTAITLSCLLHFAA
+1 MWTAITLSCLLHFVA

-187 AAELPL
+187 AAEPPL

-300 SPDYRSNIDAVVT
+300 SPDYRSNVDAVVT

-389 DDSGSVSF
+389 DDSGSASF

-457 VPCGKNESVQVDF
+457 VPCGKNERVQVDF
-470 RIYKKDLSYGPK
+470 RIYEKDLSYGPK

-524 DYAPAPTIVVY
+524 NYAPAPTIVVY

-710 PPAPT
+710 PPAPP

-829 CVYTSCLCA
+829 CVYSSCLCA

-902 AHSSLLCPKGVTPAQ
+902 AHSSLLCPKGVTPVQ

-996 LHSGYQRQ
+996 LRSGYQRQ

-1296 GCVYAQTVLRYN
+1296 GCIYAQTVLRYN

-1330 KGDMRVVTIR
+1330 KGDVRVVTIR

-1345 IGNRVTSN
+1345 IGSRVTSN

>member
-1 MWTAITLSCLLHFAA
+1 MLW
-16 TSPILR
+16 
-22 YMVVIP
+22 
-28 ADLHYPSSQAACVHI
+28 
-43 NYNAGKLYATLV
+43 
-55 LERSGGQDVLLRKE
+55 
-69 ITKEKTFECVKFQ
+69 
-82 VVLPANSTEEVARI
+82 I
-96 KLFITGRRIDIH
+96 KRF
-108 EEKKVLIRRVNSGTF
+108 
-123 IQTDKPIYKPGQ
+123 
-135 TVKFRI
+135 
-141 VTLNEDFIPLN
+141 
-152 DMYPLVF
+152 
-159 LQDPNNNRIGQ
+159 
-170 WLDVAPQEGIA
+170 
-181 DLYFQL
+181 
-187 AAELPL
+187 
-193 GTYIISVAK
+193 
-202 EKAHSSFSV
+202 HS
-211 EEYVLPKFEVVFEEP
+211 K
-226 TQIYALDKTFP
+226 
-237 LRVCGRYTYGKG
+237 YTYGKG
-249 VQGTIQVSLCQ
+249 VQGKIQVSLCQ
-260 KSWWYFYSTQR
+260 KSWWYFYGTQR
-271 PPLCHH
+271 PPLCQH
-277 YNNQTDKMGCFSTSV
+277 YNNQTDKMGCFSTFV
-292 YLSSFNQI
+292 YLSVFNQI

-319 EVQVNASHSF
+319 EVQVNVSRSF

-359 VDHQGKAMNNT
+359 VDHQGKAVSNT

-389 DDSGSVSF
+389 DDSGRASF

-404 NGDSVSLE
+404 NGNSVSLE

-433 AYHFIQPLYSTTK
+433 AYHFIQPLYTTSK

-457 VPCGKNESVQVDF
+457 VPCGKKERVQVNF
-470 RIYKKDLSYGPK
+470 RIYEKDLSYGPK

-524 DYAPAPTIVVY
+524 NYAPAPTIVVY

-550 SVSMCFKNEV
+550 RVSMCFENEV
-560 KIGFSED
+560 TIEFSED

-600 PEKELSNSL
+600 PEKELSNSM

-631 LCWSREP
+631 LCWSQEP

-683 LPMLTRPTFLTTFLG
+683 VPMLTRPTFLTTFLG
-698 SLTTTGHRTTIS
+698 SLTTTEHRTTIS
-710 PPAPT
+710 PPAPP

-758 FCTSEVGFGLAPT
+758 FCTSGVGFGLAPT

-807 QCIKIKVTLA
+807 QCIKINVTLA
-817 ESPNFQLEPCEG
+817 KSPNFQLEPCEG
-829 CVYTSCLCA
+829 CVYISCLCA

-845 WRVTAKQL
+845 WKVTAKQL

-864 LATKDL
+864 LATRDL
-870 CGGEVPFIPERGRTD
+870 CGGEVPFVPERGWTD

-891 LVQPEGVLVEK
+891 LVQPEGILVEK

-932 ARATISVMGDIM
+932 ARATISVVGDIM

-996 LHSGYQRQ
+996 LRSGYQRQ

-1015 AFGTTDQEGNTWLT
+1015 AFGTIDQEGNTWLT
-1029 AFVAKC
+1029 AFVAKS

-1040 PYIFLDDKNIR
+1040 PYIFLDDRNIR

-1061 LPSGCFRSVGKLFH
+1061 LPSGCFKSVGKLFH
-1075 TAMKGGVDG
+1075 TAMKGGLDG

-1141 QRTQELLTKLDQK
+1141 RRTQELLAKLDQK

-1160 QIYWSQAPSQP
+1160 QIHWSQAPSQS

-1180 QSVDVEL
+1180 QSMDVEL
-1187 TSYVLLALLSKLNVT
+1187 TAYVLLAVLSKLSVT
-1202 GADVATAS
+1202 GADIAIAS
-1210 GIVAWLTKQQN
+1210 GIVAWLIKQQN

-1235 LQGLAKYAALTYS
+1235 LQGLAKYAALTYN
-1248 EKGDSEVIV
+1248 EKGDVEVIV
-1257 KSKGGFERKFQVTHK
+1257 KSKGSFERKFQVTHK

-1296 GCVYAQTVLRYN
+1296 GCIYAQTILRYN

-1314 SATFSVRI
+1314 SVTFSVRI

-1330 KGDMRVVTIR
+1330 KGNMRIVTIH

-1345 IGNRVTSN
+1345 IGSRVTSN
-1353 MVIVEVSLLSGFSLA
+1353 MVIMEVSLLSGFSLA
-1368 SGSLTSLQSSPLV
+1368 SGSRTSLQSSPLV

-1394 LDQLSNTTQT
+1394 LDQLTNTTQT
-1404 YVLQLEQEIEVI
+1404 YALQLEQEIEVI

-1425 YDYYQPEEQALAN
+1425 YDYYQPGGLLSCWGILAGGERVSLRRCNLDSLSPCAEEQALAN

>member
-1 MWTAITLSCLLHFAA
+1 
-16 TSPILR
+16 
-22 YMVVIP
+22 MVVIP

-43 NYNAGKLYATLV
+43 NYNAGKLYVTLL
-55 LERSGGQDVLLRKE
+55 LEHSGGQDVLLRKE
-69 ITKEKTFECVKFQ
+69 ITKEKTFGCRKFQ
-82 VVLPANSTEEVARI
+82 VVLPANSTEEVASI
-96 KLFITGRRIDIH
+96 KLFITGRRIDVH

-152 DMYPLVF
+152 DTYPLVF

-187 AAELPL
+187 AAEPPL
-193 GTYIISVAK
+193 GMYIISVAN

-226 TQIYALDKTFP
+226 TQIYALDKTFL
-237 LRVCGRYTYGKG
+237 LRMCGRYTYGKG
-249 VQGTIQVSLCQ
+249 VQGKIQVSLCQ

-271 PPLCHH
+271 PPLCQH

-292 YLSSFNQI
+292 YLSVFNQI
-300 SPDYRSNIDAVVT
+300 SSDYRSNIDTVVT

-319 EVQVNASHSF
+319 EVQVNASRSF

-345 YYYTGEIYRGKIKI
+345 YYYTGEIYTGKIKI

-389 DDSGSVSF
+389 DDSGRASF

-404 NGDSVSLE
+404 NGASVSLE

-433 AYHFIQPLYSTTK
+433 AYHFIQPLYTTTK

-457 VPCGKNESVQVDF
+457 LPCGKNERVQVDF
-470 RIYKKDLSYGPK
+470 RIYQKDLSYGPK

-550 SVSMCFKNEV
+550 RVSMCFKNEV

-567 EALPGSEVSLQL
+567 EALPGSEVSLRL

-600 PEKELSNSL
+600 PERELSNSM

-653 IISNTHIKKPRECTT
+653 IMSNTYIKKPRECTT
-668 TVAMTTMM
+668 TVAMTTTM
-676 VTELEST
+676 VTELES
-683 LPMLTRPTFLTTFLG
+683 MVSVLTRPTFLTTFLV
-698 SLTTTGHRTTIS
+698 SLTTTAPRTTIS
-710 PPAPT
+710 PPAPP

-723 FPETWIWDLF
+723 FPETWMWDLF

-749 TITEWKAGM
+749 TITEWKAGA

-807 QCIKIKVTLA
+807 QCIKIKVALA

-838 NEAKTFN
+838 NEARTFH

-870 CGGEVPFIPERGRTD
+870 CGGEVPVVPERGRTD

-996 LHSGYQRQ
+996 LRSGYQRQ

-1015 AFGTTDQEGNTWLT
+1015 AFGTIDQEGNTWLT

-1040 PYIFLDDKNIR
+1040 PYIFLDDRNIR

-1095 HLEIGEALNSTVV
+1095 HLEIGEALNSSVV

-1116 SALPNITSTY
+1116 SALPNVTSTY

-1133 AFALAHDT
+1133 AFALAQDN

-1160 QIYWSQAPSQP
+1160 QIHWSQAPSLP

-1202 GADVATAS
+1202 GADVGTAS

-1235 LQGLAKYAALTYS
+1235 LQALAKYAALTYS
-1248 EKGDSEVIV
+1248 EKGDLEVIV
-1257 KSKGGFERKFQVTHK
+1257 KSKGSFEREFQVTHK

-1277 QQAVLTEIPGE
+1277 QQALLTEIPGE
-1288 FSVQAQGS
+1288 FAVQAQGS

-1314 SATFSVRI
+1314 SVTFSLRV
-1322 TTQLIDCT
+1322 TTQLIDCA

-1345 IGNRVTSN
+1345 IGSRVTSN

-1368 SGSLTSLQSSPLV
+1368 SGSRTSLQSSPLV

-1404 YVLQLEQEIEVI
+1404 YALQLEQEIEVI